1 MTTVVRQDLEPGQW
15 SDRTLGVPDGP
26 VTYVAELGRKVGTFT
41 KRRRDLDAP
50 NMAKKTCLMHH
61 VPHEFR
67 GHYRPEVLGN
77 YNPERE
83 YIIDNQGMRICEG
96 VLIRDGSECL
106 RRAVNRSP
114 YCESHGGRLHPLDK
128 VVVEQKDPATMTR
141 WELLR
146 HGYID
151 VDDLSDDE
159 LNNAVGA
166 VGNKLTMSKELYQ
179 KIMARHF
186 DRAQDMLRE
195 GLMPAILALRDI
207 ATNEEDI
214 YDAAD
219 RNKAAMFIIERVM
232 GKAPQVVAIGSVDA
246 KEPWQQLVAGLTTV
260 SREHSRSA
268 RGLSEIPGIGASSAK
283 FFDNGQEEV
292 LDADV
297 VSEDDSVVPDAESQ
311 AREGDRATDSDS
323 EGVPGAIP
331 ESANPQAPE
340 PKPRRVPKIKPVGVK
355 AKRAMQGKDALD
367 LDPRPPVAYKRPKR
381 STR

>member
-15 SDRTLGVPDGP
+15 SDRTLGTPDGP
-26 VTYVAELGRKVGTFT
+26 VTYIAEFGRKVGTFT

-50 NMAKKTCLMHH
+50 NMAKKPCLMHH
-61 VPHEFR
+61 VPHELR
-67 GHYRPEVLGN
+67 GHYRPEVLAN
-77 YNPERE
+77 YDPERE
-83 YIIDNQGMRICEG
+83 YIVDNTGMRICEG
-96 VLIRDGSECL
+96 VLVKDGSECL
-106 RRAVNRSP
+106 RRAVNRSA
-114 YCESHGGRLHPLDK
+114 YCEAHGGRLHPLDK

-232 GKAPQVVAIGSVDA
+232 GKAPQVVAIGSADA
-246 KEPWQQLVAGLTTV
+246 KEPWQQLVAGLTTS
-260 SREHSRSA
+260 SRANSRAA
-268 RGLSEIPGIGASSAK
+268 RGLSEIPGIGAGSKK
-283 FFDNGQEEV
+283 FFDEGDIQ
-292 LDADV
+292 DADV
-297 VSEDDSVVPDAESQ
+297 VEGEVVGTPGMESQ
-311 AREGDRATDSDS
+311 AAEGDRQRDDTANSLSGAVS
-323 EGVPGAIP
+323 EP
-331 ESANPQAPE
+331 ANSQAPQ
-340 PKPRRVPKIKPVGVK
+340 PKKKRIAKIKPVEEKPKTVSG
-355 AKRAMQGKDALD
+355 RDALD
-367 LDPRPPVAYKRPKR
+367 LDPRPKVVYQK
-381 STR
+381 TRRRTDR